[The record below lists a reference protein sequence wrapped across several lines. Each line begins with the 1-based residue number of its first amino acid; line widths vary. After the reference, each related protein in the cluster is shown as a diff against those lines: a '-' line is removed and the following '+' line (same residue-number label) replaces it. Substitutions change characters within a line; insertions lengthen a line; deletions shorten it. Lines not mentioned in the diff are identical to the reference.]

1 MANMFG
7 SSIQMLFSVKDELS
21 EMSMLDKNCDNQ
33 ELQAKKQEIAKRLMD
48 KYKKNEDRVI

>member
-1 MANMFG
+1 
-7 SSIQMLFSVKDELS
+7 MLFSVKDELS